1 MNRSAV
7 SALLH
12 GRRASS
18 VVVLVLTLATLGFG
32 GSSARA
38 DTAPPAGT
46 PATVSADVLPTW
58 QLDGV
63 VWSTVTVGNTVYATG
78 SFTAARPPGVAA
90 GGAGEVPVGNLF
102 AFDITT
108 GNRIAA
114 FDHTLNAQGLTLAR
128 SPDGT
133 RIYVGGDFTTV
144 DGVARNRIAA
154 FDTASGAL
162 VTGFYPRPYS
172 RVGAIAATNSTVYY
186 GGTFNSVGGVARARL
201 AAANASDGALTS
213 WAPTADNQSVKAMV
227 LAPDGS
233 RVIVGGQFTT
243 LNGAAAYG
251 MGSLST
257 ATGATLPW
265 AANTT
270 IRAAGANGGI
280 TSLRTDGT
288 LIYGSAFAFGS
299 GASFEGTFGADPSTG
314 AITFLNDCHGDTY
327 DVLPMGQVLYSVS
340 HAHDCTAIRQFPDT
354 NPRVA
359 HKTLAFTTYPTTT
372 NVGPDSYGWNYNG
385 KPASSLLHWY
395 PTLVAG
401 TFTGQSQAAWAL
413 TGNSTYVV
421 LGGEFPSVNGVAQ
434 SGLVRFAVSSTAP
447 NKVIPQAAS
456 TLTPVPTAQGGGAV
470 KATWKSTW
478 DMDNQFLTYRLQ
490 RDGVIVYTSPATAS
504 SFWQLPDQSFTDTGL
519 AVGSTH
525 TYKIQAVDPMGN
537 IKYTGASSSVTVT

>member
-1 MNRSAV
+1 MIF
-7 SALLH
+7 
-12 GRRASS
+12 
-18 VVVLVLTLATLGFG
+18 LGAPG
-32 GSSARA
+32 AHA
-38 DTAPPAGT
+38 DTAPAAGT

-58 QLDGV
+58 QVNGV

-78 SFTAARPPGVAA
+78 EFSAARPPGVAA
-90 GGAGEVPVGNLF
+90 GGAGEVAAGNIF

-108 GNRIAA
+108 GNRVAT
-114 FDHTLNAQGLTLAR
+114 FNHTLNAQGLTLAR
-128 SPDGT
+128 SPDGS
-133 RIYVGGDFTTV
+133 RIYVGGDFTSV

-154 FDTASGAL
+154 FNTATGAL
-162 VTGFYPRPYS
+162 VTAFYPRPYS
-172 RVGAIAATNSTVYY
+172 QVAAIAATNSTVYY

-201 AAANASDGALTS
+201 AAANAADGALTS

-243 LNGAAAYG
+243 LNGVAAYG

-257 ATGATLPW
+257 STGATMPW

-288 LIYGSAFAFGS
+288 LIYGTAFAFGS
-299 GASFEGTFGADPSTG
+299 GASFEGPFGANPTTG
-314 AITFLNDCHGDTY
+314 ALVFLNDCHGDTY
-327 DVLPMGQVLYSVS
+327 DSLAVGQVLYMVS
-340 HAHDCTAIRQFPDT
+340 HAHDCSAIHQFPDT
-354 NPRVA
+354 TSPRIA
-359 HKTLAFTTYPTTT
+359 HRALAFTTYATGT

-395 PTLVAG
+395 PTVTAG
-401 TFTGQSQAAWAL
+401 TYTGQSQGAWAL

-421 LGGEFPSVNGVAQ
+421 LGGEFPSVNGIAQ
-434 SGLVRFAVSSTAP
+434 AGLVRFAVSGAAP
-447 NKVIPQAAS
+447 NKVVPQGAS

-470 KATWKSTW
+470 KLTWKATW
-478 DMDNQFLTYRLQ
+478 DLDNQFLTYKVQ
-490 RDGVIVYTSPATAS
+490 RDSASIVYTSPVTAS
-504 SFWQLPDQSFTDTGL
+504 SFWQLPNLTFTDTGL

-525 TYKIQAVDPMGN
+525 SYKIQAVDPFGN
-537 IKYTGASSSVTVT
+537 IKYTGSSIDVTVT